1 MPRLPVPPA
10 AGDTRRV
17 TRVVAAS
24 LRLHRRRRC
33 LSFVRSLSRR
43 RIDFP
48 ISNETATADGTAT
61 ATADGTGTGF

>member
-1 MPRLPVPPA
+1 METWFVPRLPVPPA
-10 AGDTRRV
+10 ADDTRRV

-24 LRLHRRRRC
+24 LSYTGVDVVC
-33 LSFVRSLSRR
+33 RSLSGR

-48 ISNETATADGTAT
+48 ISNETADGT

>member
-48 ISNETATADGTAT
+48 ISNETADGTAT